1 MNSLMKSVIAC
12 CIILLAAN
20 YESVRAD
27 TLSAHAAYERGEF
40 QVAFTE
46 YQKLA
51 EQGDSTAQASLGA
64 LYEGEQGVA
73 KDLAKAR
80 YWYEQSAQ
88 QGNDNGQYRLGSL
101 YFVGTGVERDM
112 VTACTWFSLA
122 TYSGHGAAR
131 NSMQFCARDLNEKQ
145 RNEYFERA
153 QAWLAAR
160 KKK

>member
-1 MNSLMKSVIAC
+1 MAGFHHHAAMT
-12 CIILLAAN
+12 LLA
-20 YESVRAD
+20 YGF
-27 TLSAHAAYERGEF
+27 LLLER
-40 QVAFTE
+40 QRMT
-46 YQKLA
+46 
-51 EQGDSTAQASLGA
+51 
-64 LYEGEQGVA
+64 
-73 KDLAKAR
+73 
-80 YWYEQSAQ
+80 
-88 QGNDNGQYRLGSL
+88 
-101 YFVGTGVERDM
+101 VERDM

>member
-1 MNSLMKSVIAC
+1 MNSITKFVIIC
-12 CIILLAAN
+12 CSIVLATGDESAHADLL
-20 YESVRAD
+20 
-27 TLSAHAAYERGEF
+27 TAHAAYERGEF
-40 QVAFTE
+40 QAAFAE
-46 YQKLA
+46 YKTLA
-51 EQGDSTAQASLGA
+51 EQGNSTAQASLGA
-64 LYEGEQGVA
+64 LYEGGEGVA
-73 KDLAKAR
+73 KDLEKAR

-101 YFVGTGVERDM
+101 YFVGTGVERNM

-160 KKK
+160 KK